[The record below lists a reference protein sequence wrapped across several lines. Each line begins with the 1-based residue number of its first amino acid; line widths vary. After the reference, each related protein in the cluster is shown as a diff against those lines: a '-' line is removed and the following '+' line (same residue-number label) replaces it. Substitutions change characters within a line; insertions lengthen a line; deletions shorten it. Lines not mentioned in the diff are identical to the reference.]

1 MGKTTLLT
9 GATNGIGFEAVKPL
23 GAHEK
28 AGRSRVM
35 MLTCRICRVRGL
47 WVTRL
52 RANMQNSMCSSITPE
67 FARHRVP
74 S

>member
-1 MGKTTLLT
+1 MGKTILLT
-9 GATNGIGFEAVKPL
+9 GATDGIGFEAAKTL

-35 MLTCRICRVRGL
+35 TLTCRRCQVRGP

-52 RANMQNSMCSSITPE
+52 RANMQNSMCPSITPE
-67 FARHRVP
+67 FARHRIP